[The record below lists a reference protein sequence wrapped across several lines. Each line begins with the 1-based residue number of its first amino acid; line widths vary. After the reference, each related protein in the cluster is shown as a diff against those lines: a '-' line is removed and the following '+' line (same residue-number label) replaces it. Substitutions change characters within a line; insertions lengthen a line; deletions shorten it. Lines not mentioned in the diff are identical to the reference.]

1 MRGIGAGQ
9 LCLISEVGEGVENL
23 TTTAELASAIHAD
36 KLIGTGW
43 RVTSWPLIEPIDGRG
58 VGGEG
63 ATNQTTTEVVGDE
76 DVAGFAV
83 MSHSIVETFGIRA
96 LLDHESKINAK
107 ALQACGGGHGVCM
120 STRRFAEL

>member
-1 MRGIGAGQ
+1 MFGFFLLSQ
-9 LCLISEVGEGVENL
+9 L
-23 TTTAELASAIHAD
+23 
-36 KLIGTGW
+36 TGGG
-43 RVTSWPLIEPIDGRG
+43 LC
-58 VGGEG
+58 GEG

-107 ALQACGGGHGVCM
+107 ALQARGSGHGVCM